1 MGQEPAAP
9 LVTASDGRTDVAGSS
24 REQAAHGVRSV
35 HHAQG
40 GRKRTGLPAAMASQA
55 YKTRDL
61 LKGRSTRG
69 GARVQRLRHL
79 ALDDPARG
87 NAHDQGCA
95 GRERAQLDLGVSSR
109 SPRFYAPKP
118 LEFDRVAP
126 SGVQSRASD
135 YVKRWLDPLN
145 FAPHHSN
152 AA

>member
-1 MGQEPAAP
+1 M
-9 LVTASDGRTDVAGSS
+9 
-24 REQAAHGVRSV
+24 
-35 HHAQG
+35 
-40 GRKRTGLPAAMASQA
+40 
-55 YKTRDL
+55 
-61 LKGRSTRG
+61 
-69 GARVQRLRHL
+69 QRLRHL

-95 GRERAQLDLGVSSR
+95 GRERAQLDLGVSAR